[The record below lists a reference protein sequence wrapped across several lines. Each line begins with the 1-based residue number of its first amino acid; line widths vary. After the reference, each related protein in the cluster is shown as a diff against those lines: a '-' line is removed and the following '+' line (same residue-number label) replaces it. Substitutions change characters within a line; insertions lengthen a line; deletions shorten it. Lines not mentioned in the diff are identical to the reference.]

1 MSWHP
6 QICHCWGNKRY
17 HTRHHTS
24 SDVLAAALFSI
35 RMYVFIRI
43 RSCRREDVYINTR
56 LLFQS
61 PAHWRLG
68 QTLHD
73 SALTLPLL
81 FTMALRLPGN
91 HWPTAYRLQRLQA
104 A

>member
-17 HTRHHTS
+17 HTS